1 VVGRLWSGQAPA
13 STFGPPLFPASF
25 TAGPGRRLGPMVWIG
40 RRCLRP
46 QGIYTKD
53 QRTGSRRK
61 NRPRTTQTNEE
72 DVIVVPDSRDLQLC
86 FVHTLVPLSSWL
98 LQRPEEDNPEPLK
111 VDRYPDCAV
120 PDPMSIVDGTCLH
133 ILLYLYLKIWKRKGN
148 LSLSACAPTCNCPS
162 GPPAALGFNQT
173 TYLSAA

>member
-1 VVGRLWSGQAPA
+1 LVVGRLWSGQAPA

-40 RRCLRP
+40 RRRLRP

-162 GPPAALGFNQT
+162 GPPGGPWL
-173 TYLSAA
+173 